1 MTKPSRL
8 LALPLGLTLL
18 SANPAFAA
26 DPAPAETRALQAR
39 ADVWWDDISV
49 MASDKM
55 EGRLTGSAGYNRAA
69 DFVISRFH
77 AEGLLPGGD
86 AGSYKQNVA
95 FDTQVINELAS
106 TAALTGADGRAHP
119 VAVGPAMLISSY
131 GAPRPASVDAPL
143 VFIGYGLHLPAR
155 GHDDFAG
162 LDLKGKIAV
171 VISGGPADLPGPMKA
186 AARSAR
192 ASALAKAGA
201 VGLISL
207 TTPKQVEIP
216 WARQQLLATQT
227 GMFLA
232 DPALRE
238 LPDGFFVASYDPEKS
253 LELFAGSGHTYGDLV
268 ALADASK
275 PMPTFDLP
283 LHLKATVAATH
294 GHVTSPNLIA
304 RLPGSDPALRQQY
317 VLLSAH
323 LDHLGIGEPIA
334 GDRIYNGAMDDASGV
349 ASVLDIA
356 HHLHRGPRPK
366 RSILFVIVAGEEKGL
381 LGSSYFARRPTVA
394 KSAIVADLNFDM
406 PLPLWPLK
414 TVIAGGEAESTLG
427 AVARQAAADQG
438 LALTPDPLP
447 NRNSFTRTDQ
457 FSFVRAGIPALA
469 FKFGFTLNSPQF
481 QIEHDWRANRYHA
494 PSDDINQPGVLKV
507 EAIKLDNFVA
517 KIATLVAN
525 EPVAPT
531 WLATSVFKPAS

>member
-1 MTKPSRL
+1 MTKALKRL
-8 LALPLGLTLL
+8 ILPIGLTLL
-18 SANPAFAA
+18 VANPAHAA
-26 DPAPAETRALQAR
+26 SSAPLQAR
-39 ADVWWDDISV
+39 ADVWWDDIAV
-49 MASDKM
+49 IASDKM
-55 EGRLTGSAGYNRAA
+55 EGRLTGSPGYDRAA
-69 DFVISRFH
+69 DFVISRFR
-77 AEGLLPGGD
+77 AEGLVAGGEH
-86 AGSYKQNVA
+86 GSFKQSVA
-95 FDTQVINELAS
+95 YDTQAIDEAAS
-106 TAALTGADGRAHP
+106 TAALVGADGQAHAVP
-119 VAVGPAMLISSY
+119 VGQAMLISSY
-131 GAPRPASVDAPL
+131 GAPRPATVDAPL

-155 GHDDFAG
+155 GYDDFAG

-171 VISGGPADLPGPMKA
+171 VISGGPADLPGPMKS

-192 ASALAKAGA
+192 AGALAKAGA

-216 WARQQLLATQT
+216 WQRQQLLAPQT

-238 LPDGFFVASYDPEKS
+238 IPDGFFVASYDPDRS
-253 LELFAGSGHTYGDLV
+253 ADLFAGTGRNFADLI

-275 PMPTFDLP
+275 PMPTFDLA
-283 LHLKATVAATH
+283 LRVKATVAATH
-294 GHVTSPNLIA
+294 GHVTSRNLIA
-304 RLPGSDPALRQQY
+304 RLPGSDPKLRLEY
-317 VLLSAH
+317 VVVSAH

-356 HHLHRGPRPK
+356 HRLHGGPRPK

-381 LGSSYFARRPTVA
+381 LGSTYFARRPTVP

-414 TVIAGGEAESTLG
+414 TVIAGGEGESTLG

-447 NRNSFTRTDQ
+447 NRNTFTRTDQ

-469 FKFGFTLNSPQF
+469 FKFGFVLNSPQF
-481 QIEHDWRANRYHA
+481 QIEHDWRAKRYHSPA
-494 PSDDINQPGVLKV
+494 DDINQPGVLKV
-507 EAIKLDNFVA
+507 EAINLDNLVA

-525 EPVAPT
+525 DPVAPT
-531 WLATSVFKPAS
+531 WLPTSVFKPD